1 GRVMGDG
8 RRAHPSELPQLVPGA
23 LPVRVHQVPLR
34 LVAMSDTTPPV
45 PLTLAS
51 RADQVFPTLTP
62 EQIARVAAHGRVRR
76 VQRGEVLIEA
86 GEQDQ
91 RFFVVTAGHIEVVR
105 PSGATEDLVTVHR
118 RGQFTGEANMIS
130 GRRGLLR
137 MRAGESSEVIE
148 LDREQLLALVQTD
161 SELSDIL
168 MRAFILRRVE
178 LIAYGFGDA
187 VLLGSSHAPGT
198 LRIK

>member
-1 GRVMGDG
+1 MGDG

-76 VQRGEVLIEA
+76 GERGEVLLEP
-86 GEQDQ
+86 GDQ
-91 RFFVVTAGHIEVVR
+91 NRRVFVVTAR
-105 PSGATEDLVTVHR
+105 PTAAVKPADGTVEPLTIHHR
-118 RGQFTGEANMIS
+118 RPF
-130 GRRGLLR
+130 
-137 MRAGESSEVIE
+137 
-148 LDREQLLALVQTD
+148 
-161 SELSDIL
+161 
-168 MRAFILRRVE
+168 
-178 LIAYGFGDA
+178 
-187 VLLGSSHAPGT
+187 
-198 LRIK
+198 